1 MGKVNGH
8 VNKILN
14 GQIRPSAD
22 IVESFLRAFPEINR
36 QWLYFGEG
44 QMVTFQP
51 DFEKSSDNFLLTNTS
66 EEYSEKN
73 TTDDARLNA
82 RPNARPFSKNNSSSE
97 ISRASKNNPISD
109 APVNAP
115 LNAPVNRTDNSSS
128 EISGASFK
136 PNVFFVD
143 ARAAAGLPASIQAGE
158 SIEEMPSG
166 YLPFLGNTGQFVAI
180 QVTGDSMFPTIADRD
195 WLIAS
200 RIYEVTN
207 LRQGLVYLI
216 ITSDGVVAK
225 RFGGLSSGKSG
236 LILRSDNQEYHPY
249 TIKGTEALQI
259 WEVSHILSSD
269 LSLDPAHRL
278 DLVDRHILDLKDRVK
293 KLEKSLL
300 KQR

>member
-1 MGKVNGH
+1 MKSLTIHERMNKFLEGKNLSMRDINKKMGKVNGH

-14 GQIRPSAD
+14 GQIRPSTD
-22 IVESFLRAFPEINR
+22 IVESFLRAFPELNR

-44 QMVTFQP
+44 QMVVSQA
-51 DFEKSSDNFLLTNTS
+51 
-66 EEYSEKN
+66 YSEKSLEN
-73 TTDDARLNA
+73 LSARDAASEYSGKNAKRDVDLNVY
-82 RPNARPFSKNNSSSE
+82 PNVYPPQE
-97 ISRASKNNPISD
+97 
-109 APVNAP
+109 
-115 LNAPVNRTDNSSS
+115 DNSTSKK
-128 EISGASFK
+128 GYTNFQ
-136 PNVFFVD
+136 PNVYFVD

-166 YLPFLGNTGQFVAI
+166 YLPFLGNTGQFIAI

-225 RFGGLSSGKSG
+225 RFGGVSSGKSG
-236 LILRSDNQEYHPY
+236 LILRSDNHDYQAY

-278 DLVDRHILDLKDRVK
+278 DLVDRHLLDLKDRVRN
-293 KLEKSLL
+293 LEKLHL
-300 KQR
+300 KQL